1 MGNYFSLTA
10 DEQSARYYGWL
21 VVGVMFLTMSFG
33 GSIVGTFPIF
43 YVAFLEE
50 FGWSRAETALA
61 FSASMVT
68 FALMAGVV
76 GAMVDRWGPKVVMP
90 VGIALLGAGLAL
102 TSTTSSLV
110 TLYVYYGVISALGIT
125 MIGFVPTSTVVS
137 QWFIKRRAT
146 AMGVALSG
154 RNFGSM
160 LFVPLAAFLIGW
172 IGWRLTYIAFAVGIV
187 AFLFPLNLF
196 LHNNRPYS
204 FIDMSEDRERKNWT
218 LRQALWHPVF
228 WFFFVSGMAQ
238 GVGFSVIGIHQ
249 VAHMVDVGFSKIMAA
264 SLLGI
269 FAILRALGGVSGGW
283 IADRFGR
290 NRTFVSMSLLS
301 IVGVYCLMVATPE
314 KWLYIYFFVL
324 FFGISGGARGTVFV
338 ALKADMFPGSSFG
351 RILGVS
357 LVGTG
362 IASGFGPWLAGYIF
376 DVSGSYQIAFWFV
389 IAMNLL
395 SIIFVVMAVTVSK
408 REQQRKLSN

>member
-1 MGNYFSLTA
+1 MRNLFSLTA
-10 DEQSARYYGWL
+10 DEQSPRYYGWL

-50 FGWSRAETALA
+50 FGWTRAETALA
-61 FSASMVT
+61 FSTSMVT

-76 GAMVDRWGPKVVMP
+76 GAMIDRWGPKVVMP
-90 VGIALLGAGLAL
+90 VGIALLGGGLVL
-102 TSTTSSLV
+102 TSTVSSLV
-110 TLYVYYGVISALGIT
+110 MLYIYYGVISALGIT

-137 QWFIKRRAT
+137 QWFSKRRAT

-154 RNFGSM
+154 RNFGSV
-160 LFVPLAAFLIGW
+160 LFVPLTAFLIGW

-187 AFLFPLNLF
+187 ALLFPLNIF
-196 LHNNRPYS
+196 LHRNRPYS
-204 FIDMSEDRERKNWT
+204 FKDASEDKERENWT
-218 LRQALWHPVF
+218 LRRALWHPVF
-228 WFFFVSGMAQ
+228 WLLFVSGMAQ
-238 GVGFSVIGIHQ
+238 GVGFSIIGIHQ

-290 NRTFVSMSLLS
+290 KRTFVSMSLLS
-301 IVGVYCLMVATPE
+301 IVGIYCLMVATPE
-314 KWLYIYFFVL
+314 KWPYIYFFVL
-324 FFGISGGARGTVFV
+324 FYGASGGARGTVFV
-338 ALKADMFPGSSFG
+338 ALKADMFSGSSFG

-376 DVSGSYQIAFWFV
+376 DVSGNYQIAFWLV
-389 IAMNLL
+389 IVMNLL
-395 SIIFVVMAVTVSK
+395 SIILVAMAVTVSK
-408 REQQRKLSN
+408 KGTAEKII